1 MTDFEKMVKAMRK
14 AQKEYFANRTPAMLQ
29 EAKRLEYEVDKALAA
44 AETRDDNMTFDFMK
58 ENQRR

>member
-29 EAKRLEYEVDKALAA
+29 EAKRLEYEVDKTLAA
-44 AETRDDNMTFDFMK
+44 AETRDDNMTFEFYK
-58 ENQRR
+58 K

>member
-14 AQKEYFANRTPAMLQ
+14 AQREYFVTRSPAMLQ

-58 ENQRR
+58 RK

>member
-29 EAKRLEYEVDKALAA
+29 EANAWNMRW
-44 AETRDDNMTFDFMK
+44 TRRWPPPRRAMTT
-58 ENQRR
+58 